1 MKPFFSPLVRERVN
15 TLFSRRAD
23 IKMINQYIAY
33 YCEEFEHFYN
43 TSTDIKENKVP
54 LHEVCYL
61 VYVALEDVATIQSC
75 TTLHQTHA
83 AHILDSIGTKMA
95 YYVDYTNLEHEKY
108 IQIATHIVVHFLCIA
123 YPEMHHGFVK
133 LLSFLE
139 DYNAL
144 PTTPSFSKKII
155 VPEQAF
161 KTQLLGY
168 INNAMDIYTRI
179 STEIDRY
186 IDEDFAVYQI
196 KAAEKKTQK
205 ISWDTII
212 DAINSKTPNLDSLYF
227 FLSSLANNH
236 IKVPQTLAK
245 INKELLDKINASRP
259 EGVININVEGDNNG
273 EINGIKQTYNK

>member
-43 TSTDIKENKVP
+43 TSTDIKGNKVP

-75 TTLHQTHA
+75 TILHQTHA

-95 YYVDYTNLEHEKY
+95 RFVDYTNMEHEKY

-123 YPEMHHGFVK
+123 HPEMYLGFVK

-144 PTTPSFSKKII
+144 PTTPSFSKKVI